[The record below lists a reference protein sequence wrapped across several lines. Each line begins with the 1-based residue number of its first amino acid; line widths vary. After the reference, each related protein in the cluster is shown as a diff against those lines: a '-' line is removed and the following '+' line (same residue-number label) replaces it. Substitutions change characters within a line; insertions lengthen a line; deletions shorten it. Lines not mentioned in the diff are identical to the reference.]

1 MKLKAPVSEED
12 ITSHWIYTDKIY
24 ISCVCI
30 TFNQELYIRDAIDS
44 FLAQVTEYRFE
55 IVIHDDLSTDE
66 TRTILKEYKSKF
78 PSIINLVLQEQNQYS
93 LGKKIFPIAVG
104 YTEGEYIALCEGDDY
119 WNDSNKIDIQYKS
132 MHGKTNI
139 SFHPCFYIDQRNG
152 SVREKCNYYPIN
164 ELISVNRVLRGGGE
178 FMPTAS
184 LMIKK
189 DVFDNLPS
197 WFDNVPTGDF
207 YLQILAS
214 NEHKALY
221 INELRSSYRYYS
233 VSSWTGEKSNK
244 SKKEIASDIAKNVMY
259 LNEVER
265 LVNSDIHED
274 CSYVFARIY
283 NNASSLCLSN
293 GYFTEYK
300 EYIEKSWFYHKY
312 FSRSQTLRYK
322 LKRYPKIVSYISNI
336 VNSNLKIVSR
346 FKGRM
351 YE

>member
-12 ITSHWIYTDKIY
+12 IMSHWIYTDKVY

-44 FLAQVTEYRFE
+44 FLAQVTEYKFE
-55 IVIHDDLSTDE
+55 IVIHDDLSTDK
-66 TRTILKEYKSKF
+66 TRTILKEYKF
-78 PSIINLVLQEQNQYS
+78 RYPSIIKLVLQKENQYS
-93 LGKKIFPIAVG
+93 LGKKITPIAVS
-104 YTEGEYIALCEGDDY
+104 YAEGDYIALCEGDDF
-119 WNDSNKIDIQYKS
+119 WNDCNKIDVQYKN
-132 MHGKTNI
+132 MHGKTDI

-164 ELISVNRVLRGGGE
+164 ELISVNKVLRGGGE

-207 YLQILAS
+207 YLQVLAS
-214 NEHKALY
+214 KEYRALY
-221 INELRSSYRYYS
+221 ISGLRSSYRYYS
-233 VSSWTGEKSNK
+233 VSSWTREKTNK
-244 SKKEIASDIAKNVMY
+244 SKVEIAGDIAKHVMY
-259 LNEVER
+259 LNELER
-265 LVNSDIHED
+265 LFNSDIHED
-274 CSYVFARIY
+274 CTYVLARIY
-283 NNASSLCLSN
+283 NNAASLCLDN

-300 EYIEKSWFYHKY
+300 EHIEKSWFYHRN

-322 LKRYPKIVSYISNI
+322 LKRYPKTASYISRM
-336 VNSNLKIVSR
+336 VNGNLKIMKF
-346 FKGRM
+346 FKG
-351 YE
+351 